1 MEVCIRRISMVV
13 VAILDVK
20 LEHCGLIQYNMYY
33 PQIPSFIRWFGGDLL
48 ACRDPKFEGQTPRP
62 NWVAWLM

>member
-20 LEHCGLIQYNMYY
+20 LEQCGLIKYNMYY
-33 PQIPSFIRWFGGDLL
+33 PQNPLVNLMVRW
-48 ACRDPKFEGQTPRP
+48 RP
-62 NWVAWLM
+62 QVRSSDATSELGSAGYVSY